1 MSMRRAS
8 RKSGEVLL
16 VSPQESFGWGT
27 ATIATLRHC
36 SLPWYDAAGPPVSI
50 AATPLAT
57 AKDLGGRDRLS
68 VVAQFAA
75 HQAFLQF
82 AGIADG
88 EFDPAEWVV
97 VRKRGNDCRLIRIAA
112 RAADAAAAP
121 PVLALIHEV
130 SEFLGREPLPVFRQS
145 WARAETVYIE
155 ASERLSSDA
164 AADLRWVRRSA
175 CGEVLSPGAEAL
187 RGLWTGAISSLTWS
201 DRSVPEALALL
212 AALDANATLVTLG
225 CDFPLH
231 RYGAL
236 SAIDES
242 LAGSDVTEAVAAE
255 RVAAALVD
263 RRHVVIVGAKIDVAS
278 RRAVEIASALGTA
291 AWLFET
297 NQSEAPA
304 TRWFVIAPRLA
315 ARAAVDDHLATT
327 TDPRPWIEG
336 FVESP
341 AYLRYLATG
350 EVPAADPFAA
360 AGEPRRSYIA
370 ALALLGPR
378 INRAAATGF
387 LAQFLFDR
395 PLEELCIAG
404 GTRIEGEDFVFES
417 EAIRAVC
424 ARHIPPG
431 SGEALRRAAAS
442 IADPERAALLL
453 IDAGACE
460 EGVARLASLQ
470 WRDARHA
477 TDVLSLVPSSALS
490 SDLARTLGHAW
501 VECGRYR
508 DASSVVP
515 QLNPDDQELLLARCD
530 RRAGDYETALSRLD
544 RIGRPTFDALCLRA
558 ELLRLRGDFEGA
570 SRALEAAKPA
580 TDEERMRLAYE
591 AALVALETGQSCD
604 MTWTSRDHYLAARF
618 LTYRA
623 LSDSDFHSAEQLAHE
638 ALRLARSPIED
649 IDARL
654 DLIFAAF
661 SAGKWPETRM
671 LSLEALT
678 VIGDTQGDRAAS
690 GILFTLCYLAA
701 DEGHWRSAVATLDRL
716 RRYYSNISDAARLF
730 ELRILEAHIEFS
742 RGRFAEARRL
752 AEAALERDSLLPQIR
767 EAAAL
772 VVDEVHSIEGRRAPL
787 RSTGGSGNRELSD
800 RHRLIAGRMGVA
812 TLAPAQTFNSALAL
826 WQKSPADKP
835 PAAGSRSERLKV
847 FRAALAIGRADV
859 AARAAAD
866 VGAEIQPSTA
876 SGVSRE
882 LEILNIAATAEYP
895 FSRDAF
901 GAVRW
906 VHASRNRLGHWT
918 VEGNREVP
926 QNELDRIAAAGDPDW
941 ISRTDR
947 HLLFFEG
954 CAAWSG
960 AVRDTVAAVV
970 VMRAENHRLRR
981 VVEQDDA
988 APPPQTAGTHGIVGE
1003 SAAIRASLDAISR
1016 VARRD
1021 VAVCVLGESGTGK
1034 ELVARAVHR
1043 ESPRRQKPFVAVN
1056 CAALPENLI
1065 ESELFGHVR
1074 GAFTG
1079 AERDRPGLVETSDGG
1094 TLFLDEVG
1102 EMALAAQAKLL
1113 RFLQDG
1119 EFRRVGETT
1128 GRSADVRI
1136 ITATNRRLES
1146 AVDEGR
1152 FREDLYYR
1160 IRGVEIVVPPL
1171 RERGADVLLLTRHFL
1186 AAERAKHRGGPSALA
1201 EDVEALFRS
1210 YRWPGNVRE
1219 LQNTLRAA
1227 HAMAGDAREI
1237 RLEHLPER
1245 LRNVIPARAVVGSY
1259 QDAVAR
1265 FRRDLIEKS
1274 LLEADGNQNRAA
1286 ALLNMSRQALAY
1298 QIRELGILVRKPVA
1312 RSL

>member
-1 MSMRRAS
+1 MRGAS

-16 VSPQESFGWGT
+16 VSPQDSFRWGT

-50 AATPLAT
+50 AATPLAST
-57 AKDLGGRDRLS
+57 KDLGGRDRLS
-68 VVAQFAA
+68 LLAQFAA

-88 EFDPAEWVV
+88 DFDPAEWVV
-97 VRKRGNDCRLIRIAA
+97 VRKRGSDCRLIRVAA
-112 RAADAAAAP
+112 RDADAAAAP
-121 PVLALIHEV
+121 PVLAVIHEF
-130 SEFLGREPLPVFRQS
+130 SEWLGTQPLPVFRQS
-145 WARAETVYIE
+145 WARAETVYVE
-155 ASERLSSDA
+155 ASEVLSSDA

-175 CGEVLSPGAEAL
+175 CGEVLSPGPGVL
-187 RGLWTGAISSLTWS
+187 RELWTGAVPLLTWS
-201 DRSVPEALALL
+201 DRSLPEALALL
-212 AALDANATLVTLG
+212 AALDGNATLLTLG

-236 SAIDES
+236 AAIDES
-242 LAGSDVTEAVAAE
+242 LAGSDVSEAVAAE
-255 RVAAALVD
+255 RVAGVLAQ

-278 RRAVEIASALGTA
+278 RRAIEIASALGTA
-291 AWLFET
+291 AWLFQTDEG
-297 NQSEAPA
+297 EAPA
-304 TRWFVIAPRLA
+304 TRWFVLAPRLA
-315 ARAAVDDHLATT
+315 ARKAVDEHLAAT
-327 TDPRPWIEG
+327 TDPRPWMEG

-378 INRAAATGF
+378 ISADAATAF
-387 LAQFLFDR
+387 LAQFLFDQ
-395 PLEELCIAG
+395 PLEALCIPG
-404 GTRIEGEDFVFES
+404 GTRIEGDEFVFES

-442 IADPERAALLL
+442 IADPERAAFLL
-453 IDAGACE
+453 IDAGEHE
-460 EGVARLASLQ
+460 EGVARLSTLQ
-470 WRDARHA
+470 WSDPRH
-477 TDVLSLVPSSALS
+477 TVDVLSLVPSSALT
-490 SDLARTLGHAW
+490 SDLARTLGHAY

-508 DASSVVP
+508 DAATVVP
-515 QLNPDDQELLLARCD
+515 RLSSDDQELLLARCD
-530 RRAGDYETALSRLD
+530 RRGGDYETALSRLD
-544 RIGRPTFDALCLRA
+544 RIDHPGFDALLLRCELERLAGDFSAALRA
-558 ELLRLRGDFEGA
+558 VTA
-570 SRALEAAKPA
+570 TTPA
-580 TDEERMRLAYE
+580 TDEERMRRAYE
-591 AALVALETGQSCD
+591 SSLIALETGQSSD
-604 MTWTSRDHYLAARF
+604 MSWTSCDHYLAARF

-623 LSDSDFHSAEQLAHE
+623 LSDSDFGSAEQLARD
-638 ALRLARSPIED
+638 ALRLARSPIEE

-661 SAGKWPETRM
+661 SAGKWGETRI
-671 LSLEALT
+671 LGLEALT
-678 VIGDTQGDRAAS
+678 VVGETQGDRAAS

-701 DEGHWRSAVATLDRL
+701 DEGHWRSAAATLDRL
-716 RRYYSNISDAARLF
+716 RRYYSGISDSARLF

-742 RGRFAEARRL
+742 RGRFADARRL
-752 AEAALERDSLLPQIR
+752 AAATLERENLLPQLR

-772 VVDEVHSIEGRRAPL
+772 IVDEVNSIEHRREPL

-800 RHRLIAGRMGVA
+800 RHRLIAGRAGVV
-812 TLAPAQTFNSALAL
+812 TLDPAQPFNSALAQ
-826 WQKSPADKP
+826 WQKSPESDA
-835 PAAGSRSERLKV
+835 PAAGTRSETLKIL
-847 FRAALAIGRADV
+847 RAAMAVGRPDI
-859 AARAAAD
+859 AAAVSADLGVD
-866 VGAEIQPSTA
+866 VHPVA
-876 SGVSRE
+876 SGAVSGE

-895 FSRDAF
+895 FSPDGF
-901 GAVRW
+901 GPVRW
-906 VHASRNRLGHWT
+906 AHASRNRLGHWS
-918 VEGNREVP
+918 VDGNVKVAGA
-926 QNELDRIAAAGDPDW
+926 ELDRIAAAGDPEW
-941 ISRTDR
+941 IVRSDR
-947 HLLFFEG
+947 EMFFFEG
-954 CAAWSG
+954 CVAWPP
-960 AVRDTVAAVV
+960 AIRDTVAAIVAT
-970 VMRAENHRLRR
+970 RAENHRLRR
-981 VVEQDDA
+981 IVEQDDA
-988 APPPQTAGTHGIVGE
+988 TPAPQAAAAHGIVGE
-1003 SAAIRASLDAISR
+1003 SAAIRAVFDSINR
-1016 VARRD
+1016 IGRRD
-1021 VAVCVLGESGTGK
+1021 VAVCILGESGTGK

-1065 ESELFGHVR
+1065 ESELFGHAR

-1079 AERDRPGLVETSDGG
+1079 ADRDRPGLVETSDSG
-1094 TLFLDEVG
+1094 TLFLDEIG
-1102 EMALAAQAKLL
+1102 EMPLVAQAKLL

-1128 GRSADVRI
+1128 GRTADVRI

-1160 IRGVEIVVPPL
+1160 IRGVEISIPPL
-1171 RERGADVLLLTRHFL
+1171 RDRGTDVLLLTRHFL
-1186 AAERAKHRGGPSALA
+1186 AAEKARHRTGPSVVAD
-1201 EDVEALFRS
+1201 EVESLFRS

-1227 HAMAGDAREI
+1227 HAMAGDALEI

-1245 LRNVIPARAVVGSY
+1245 LRSVVPAKTAVGSY

-1274 LLEADGNQNRAA
+1274 LVQADGNQNRAA

-1298 QIRELGILVRKPVA
+1298 QIRELGILVRKPAA